1 MNPRISVILPVYN
14 RANALPRAVRSVLDQ
29 RFADFELVIVD
40 DGSADESL
48 AVARSFEDNRVQVIQ
63 LGQNRGPSAA
73 RNAGIRKARAP
84 LIAFLDSD
92 DSYLPDKL
100 ECVVA
105 EFDHRAELDLLVDSF
120 LKVQPSGKQV
130 VRRNPIIEEPNAF
143 RRALFTRRL
152 WKATPAITVR
162 RDIILRAG
170 LFDEDLRWL
179 EDFDLLIR
187 ISELGKC
194 ASTNAV
200 CWVKYWDPNAISGGE
215 DLVEANVELARRHPC
230 YLSVREYRPGMAYI
244 LRRALWRRFKLANFA
259 GAVEDMKQ
267 IAGAFGPVEA
277 ARLLFGA
284 LFQYRLAQ

>member
-1 MNPRISVILPVYN
+1 MILPVYN
-14 RANALPRAVRSVLDQ
+14 RARALPRAVGSVLEQ
-29 RFADFELVIVD
+29 GLANFELVIVD
-40 DGSADESL
+40 DGSTDDSL
-48 AVARSFEDNRVQVIQ
+48 AVARTFEDDRVKVIE

-105 EFDHRAELDLLVDSF
+105 EFDRRPELDLLVDSF

-130 VRRNPIIEEPNAF
+130 VRRNPIIEEPSAF
-143 RRALFTRRL
+143 RQALFTRRL

-162 RDIILRAG
+162 RDAILRAG
-170 LFDEDLRWL
+170 LFDEGLRWL

-187 ISELGKC
+187 MSELGRC
-194 ASTNAV
+194 ASTNAI
-200 CWVKYWDPNAISGGE
+200 CWVKYWDPDAISGGE

-230 YLSVREYRPGMAYI
+230 YLSIREYRPGLSFI
-244 LRRALWRRFKLANFA
+244 LRRALWRRFKIANFA
-259 GAVEDMKQ
+259 GAARDMKQ
-267 IAGAFGPVEA
+267 IAGAFGVREA
-277 ARLLFGA
+277 LRLLCGA